1 MVFVLMASK
10 VVLNKSPLV
19 VEVFDFAVKFELFL
33 ALDGLVLELLLLNF
47 VVLGDHNVDLRVKDK
62 LLPDDLKLEFVELLD
77 LFVVVPAHFLVLLL
91 EERDML
97 EAGLF
102 IVEETTNARLFL
114 VLDDLFLEDLQL

>member
-1 MVFVLMASK
+1 MFALMASK
-10 VVLNKSPLV
+10 VVLNESPLV

-62 LLPDDLKLEFVELLD
+62 LLSDDLKLEFVELLD
-77 LFVVVPAHFLVLLL
+77 LLVVVPAHFLVLLL
-91 EERDML
+91 EKRDML

-102 IVEETTNARLFL
+102 IVEETTNARLLL

>member
-10 VVLNKSPLV
+10 VILNESPLV

-62 LLPDDLKLEFVELLD
+62 LLSDDLKLEFVELLD
-77 LFVVVPAHFLVLLL
+77 LLVVVPAHFLVLLL
-91 EERDML
+91 EKRDML

-102 IVEETTNARLFL
+102 IVEETTNARLLL
-114 VLDDLFLEDLQL
+114 VLDDLFL

>member
-10 VVLNKSPLV
+10 VVLNESPLV

-47 VVLGDHNVDLRVKDK
+47 VVLEDHNVYLRVKDK